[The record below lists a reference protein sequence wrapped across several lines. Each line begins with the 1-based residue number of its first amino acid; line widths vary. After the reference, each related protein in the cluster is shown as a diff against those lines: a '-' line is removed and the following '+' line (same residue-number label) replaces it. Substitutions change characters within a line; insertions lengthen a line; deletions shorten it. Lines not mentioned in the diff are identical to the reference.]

1 MALTRVDHW
10 ETRSFHDFLKARAG
24 IPFAWGEND
33 CALFVAD
40 GIEAMTGV
48 DIAADFRGNYHS
60 EAEALDLIR
69 TITGGEG
76 VADAAAWCAHK
87 FGLREWFQPLYA
99 QRGDMVT
106 LEDAGRVISG
116 LVHLN
121 GRHIVA
127 VGEAGLKR
135 LPIASAIRA
144 WHV

>member
-10 ETRSFHDFLKARAG
+10 DTRSFHHFLVARAPL
-24 IPFAWGEND
+24 PFAWGEND

-48 DIAADFRGNYHS
+48 DIAADFRGRYHS

-69 TITGGEG
+69 EITGGEA
-76 VADAAAWCAHK
+76 VADAAAWCADK
-87 FGLREWFQPLYA
+87 FGMREWLHPLCA

-106 LEDAGRVISG
+106 LADAGRVISG

-127 VGEAGLKR
+127 VGEMGLKR
-135 LPIASAIRA
+135 LPISAALRA

>member
-1 MALTRVDHW
+1 MSLTRIAHW
-10 ETRSFHDFLKARAG
+10 DTRSFHNFLVERASL
-24 IPFAWGEND
+24 PFAWGVND

-40 GIEAMTGV
+40 GIERMTGV
-48 DIAADFRGNYHS
+48 DIAIDFRGNYHS

-69 TITGGEG
+69 TLTGGEG

-87 FGLREWFQPLYA
+87 FDLREWSGPLYA

-106 LEDAGRVISG
+106 LADSGRIIAG
-116 LVHLN
+116 LVDLN
-121 GRHIVA
+121 GRHILA

-135 LPIASAIRA
+135 LPLLDALRA